1 MEHTGPVVDVIRKG
15 KGKVNFV
22 DNSVEVPEL
31 DDITDEIPVKTKP
44 ARKAK
49 GKKVK
54 EVKDQDGADMAAT
67 TPNWYQLYVTLA
79 QASENLMLALV
90 TRADIPEDAKH
101 ILRGCICLRDTGDL
115 FFAEG
120 KRLTPATA
128 KFWSDELK
136 KWSVA

>member
-1 MEHTGPVVDVIRKG
+1 MKMEHTGPVVAVIRKG

-44 ARKAK
+44 GRKA
-49 GKKVK
+49 KKVK
-54 EVKDQDGADMAAT
+54 EVKDQDGAEMAAT
-67 TPNWYQLYVTLA
+67 NPNWYQLYVTLA

-90 TRADIPEDAKH
+90 TRTDIPEDAKH